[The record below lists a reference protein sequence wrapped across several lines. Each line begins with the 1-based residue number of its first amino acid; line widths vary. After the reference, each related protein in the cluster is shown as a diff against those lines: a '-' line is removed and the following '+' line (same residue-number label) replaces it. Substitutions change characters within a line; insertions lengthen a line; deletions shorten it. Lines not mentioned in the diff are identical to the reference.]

1 MHKKE
6 QSCQSCMMP
15 FSKDLGQREDDRY
28 CSYCYKDG
36 DFTYKGDLKGFKK
49 ICYKGMRKQGMN
61 FIIAWL
67 FSNVVGFAPRWKK

>member
-1 MHKKE
+1 MNKK

-15 FSKDLGQREDDRY
+15 FSQDPGKREDDRY

-49 ICYKGMRKQGMN
+49 ICYEGMRNHRTN
-61 FIIAWL
+61 FVTAWVL
-67 FSNVVGFAPRWKK
+67 SRMVGFAPRWKK